1 MAHSV
6 QQPTTASNKIVLLY
20 IKFTYVIFK
29 IQFLPHTE
37 HTASEFKGVVT

>member
-6 QQPTTASNKIVLLY
+6 QQPTTASNNIVLFY
-20 IKFTYVIFK
+20 IKFTYLIFK

-37 HTASEFKGVVT
+37 HSASEFKSAVT